1 MFSTDHEIL
10 EVVTMDDRVVGTA
23 TRSEIHA
30 KGLIHRAVH
39 LFVFNESGE
48 IYVQRRS
55 ENKDMHPSKL
65 DSSAAGHVDPGE
77 SYTDAAIRELD
88 EELSLRD
95 PVEEILSVTARP
107 ETDNEHVKLFRVYTR
122 SVPQPNSQEICW
134 GGFMSRKN
142 LARLMSEKPEDFVP
156 AFILLWNEFV
166 RTGS

>member
-77 SYTDAAIRELD
+77 SYMDAAIRELD

-95 PVEEILSVTARP
+95 PVEEILSVIARP
-107 ETDNEHVKLFRVYTR
+107 ETDNEHVKLFRVHTR

-134 GGFMSRKN
+134 GDFMSRKD
-142 LARLMSEKPEDFVP
+142 LARLMTEKPEDFVP

-166 RTGS
+166 RTGL

>member
-23 TRSEIHA
+23 TRAEIHA

-39 LFVFNESGE
+39 IFVFDESGQ

-55 ENKDMHPSKL
+55 EYKDRHASKL

-88 EELSLRD
+88 EELGLRE
-95 PVEEILSVTARP
+95 PVKEVLSVTARP
-107 ETDNEHVKLFRVYTR
+107 ETDNEHVKLFRVHTT
-122 SVPQPNSQEICW
+122 SVPQPNSHEIRW
-134 GGFMSRKN
+134 GGFMSRRD
-142 LARLMSEKPEDFVP
+142 LAQLMDENPDDFVP
-156 AFILLWNEFV
+156 AFILLWNEFMEM
-166 RTGS
+166 GL

>member
-1 MFSTDHEIL
+1 MFSTDREIL

-39 LFVFNESGE
+39 IFVFNESGE

-55 ENKDMHPSKL
+55 ENKDRHPSKL

-88 EELSLRD
+88 EELGLRE
-95 PVEEILSVTARP
+95 PVEEILGVTARS
-107 ETDNEHVKLFRVYTR
+107 ETDNEHVKLFRVHTT

-134 GGFMSRKN
+134 AGFMRRKD
-142 LARLMSEKPEDFVP
+142 LARLMSERPEDFVP

-166 RTGS
+166 RTGL